1 MARFQLRRDSTSN
14 WLAVNPIL
22 LEGEQGLDLTT
33 GHMYIGDGISK
44 FTELSPF
51 SGNLTDVYT
60 KTEVDDLLG
69 FKAFISTV
77 YNKTEVYNKA
87 EVDSLISSNDL
98 SNFYTKTEVDDL
110 LGYKAFIT
118 TVYTKEEVY
127 NKDEVY
133 NKSEVYNKYDTYN
146 KTELYHKNS
155 LYTKDEINARV
166 IDDLADV
173 ETYFPEEDQVLAYD
187 ATIGEWTNRALDTI
201 SLETLKTITAES
213 TDFAD
218 FQARIAAL

>member
-14 WLAVNPIL
+14 WLAANPTL

-51 SGNLTDVYT
+51 SGNLADVYT

-69 FKAFISTV
+69 FKAFI
-77 YNKTEVYNKA
+77 
-87 EVDSLISSNDL
+87 
-98 SNFYTKTEVDDL
+98 
-110 LGYKAFIT
+110 T
-118 TVYTKEEVY
+118 TVYTKNEVY

-173 ETYFPEEDQVLAYD
+173 ETYFPEDNQVLAYD
-187 ATIGEWTNRALDTI
+187 GTIGEWTNRELDAI
-201 SLETLKTITAES
+201 SVETLKSIVSQAN
-213 TDFAD
+213 DFD
-218 FQARIAAL
+218 EFKALISAL

>member
-14 WLAVNPIL
+14 WLAANPVL

-51 SGNLTDVYT
+51 SGNLADVYT

-69 FKAFISTV
+69 FKAFLTTV
-77 YNKTEVYNKA
+77 YTKDQLYTRA
-87 EVDSLISSNDL
+87 EVDSLLSSNDL

-110 LGYKAFIT
+110 LGSKAFIT
-118 TVYTKEEVY
+118 TVYTKNEVY

-146 KTELYHKNS
+146 KTELYHKNR
-155 LYTKDEINARV
+155 LYTKDEINALV

-173 ETYFPEEDQVLAYD
+173 ETYFPEENQVLAYD
-187 ATIGEWTNRALDTI
+187 ASIGEWTNRELDAI
-201 SLETLKTITAES
+201 SVETLKSIAS
-213 TDFAD
+213 QANDFD
-218 FQARIAAL
+218 EFKALISAL